1 MMEVHNAS
9 NSTQGEEET
18 MSGASIQLGVDSV
31 TSLAERVPPLS
42 WQAAVEAASRCL
54 YCYDAPCAKACPSGI
69 DPSSFI
75 RKITTGNMRGAARV
89 IMEANVL
96 GGSCA
101 RVCPVE
107 ELCEG
112 ACVLQKDQPP
122 VPIGRLQRFV
132 TDWAA
137 ENGIRVLSAGKATG
151 KKVAVV
157 GGGPAGLTCAAEL
170 AKLGHAVTVF
180 EAREMA
186 GGLNTYGI
194 VPLRLQVADS
204 LAEVETIR
212 ALGVEIR
219 TSTAVGKDVRPADLL
234 KQYDAVFLGLGL
246 GQGWRLDIPGEGLD
260 GVYAALD
267 LLAAAKTGK
276 IGDEFVGKRVAVVGG
291 GNTAI
296 DAATVS
302 KRLGAQEVTVLYR
315 RTEKEMPA
323 YRPELEFARLE
334 GIQFQWLT
342 APVNVL
348 GEDRVSGLECVR
360 MSLGEPD
367 VTGRPRPVPVAGSE
381 YVMAV
386 DVVIKAVG
394 QSPSDELASELGVEV
409 KRGLIQVDPE
419 SGRTSN
425 PNVFAGGDCV
435 RGGSEVVFAVREGKR
450 AARGINAAITGD
462 RGYGGR

>member
-1 MMEVHNAS
+1 
-9 NSTQGEEET
+9 
-18 MSGASIQLGVDSV
+18 MSEASIQAGMNSAA
-31 TSLAERVPPLS
+31 SLAERMPPLS

-54 YCYDAPCAKACPSGI
+54 YCYDAPCAKACPSSV

-122 VPIGRLQRFV
+122 VAIGRLQRFV

-137 ENGIRVLSAGKATG
+137 ENGVKVLSAGEATG
-151 KKVAVV
+151 KRVAVV

-212 ALGVEIR
+212 ALGVEIK
-219 TSTAVGKDVRPADLL
+219 TSTTVGRDVRPADLL
-234 KQYDAVFLGLGL
+234 AGYDAVFLGLGL
-246 GQGWRLDIPGEGLD
+246 GKGWMLDIPGEKLD

-267 LLAAAKTGK
+267 LLAAAKTGQV
-276 IGDEFVGKRVAVVGG
+276 GDELVGKRVAVVGG

-296 DAATVS
+296 DAATIS
-302 KRLGAQEVTVLYR
+302 KRLGAREVTVLYR
-315 RTEKEMPA
+315 RTENEMPA
-323 YRPELEFARLE
+323 YRPELDFARLE
-334 GIQFQWLT
+334 GIEFQWLT
-342 APVNVL
+342 APVRIL
-348 GEDRVSGLECVR
+348 GEGRVSGLECVK

-367 VTGRPRPVPVAGSE
+367 STGRPRPIPMAGSE
-381 YVMAV
+381 QILAV

-394 QSPSDELASELGVEV
+394 QSPVDSVTPDLGVEV
-409 KRGLIQVDPE
+409 NHGLIRVDPE

-425 PNVFAGGDCV
+425 PRVFAGGDCV

-450 AARGINAAITGD
+450 AARGINAAIMGV
-462 RGYGGR
+462 R